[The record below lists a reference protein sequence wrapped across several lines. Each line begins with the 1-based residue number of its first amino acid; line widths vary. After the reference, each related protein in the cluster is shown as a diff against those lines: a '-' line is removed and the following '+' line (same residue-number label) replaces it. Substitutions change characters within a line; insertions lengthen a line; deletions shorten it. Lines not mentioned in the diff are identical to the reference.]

1 MFERARRGFAAVLSP
16 PKSGPLTYFQALPF
30 GIFGI
35 VVIVGAVPE
44 ILLHHLFLHGVW
56 PYALD
61 IAAVG
66 SGVWL
71 LDVYGSMIEHPH
83 CIDATGITVNVG
95 NLRSRTIPFSQID
108 GVHLDARGRVLVR
121 LEDGKRLKIQSDRPQ
136 QLRDLIGTHAS
147 TSSA

>member
-1 MFERARRGFAAVLSP
+1 MFERVRRGFAAVLSP
-16 PKSGPLTYFQALPF
+16 PQSGPLTYFQALPL
-30 GIFGI
+30 GMFGI

-56 PYALD
+56 PYGLD

-71 LDVYGSMIEHPH
+71 LDIYGSMIERPH
-83 CIDATGITVNVG
+83 SIDAGGITVNLG
-95 NLRSRTIPFSQID
+95 TLQSRRIEFSQVD
-108 GVHLDARGRVLVR
+108 DVNLDQRGRVFVR
-121 LEDGKRLKIQSDRPQ
+121 LEDGKRLNIQSDRPQ